1 MLVEVPK
8 TQDSGE
14 DLSHTI
20 DTFVDQL
27 KIVQEIGRLL
37 DQLHRAIH
45 FDFQNHNESF
55 STRTPLA
62 VLQTRADQLNATLTE
77 WRIIITESRAENYF
91 LNYFRYLN
99 I

>member
-14 DLSHTI
+14 SLSQTI
-20 DTFVDQL
+20 DTFVEQL

-45 FDFQNHNESF
+45 FEFQNHAETF
-55 STRTPLA
+55 STRTPLT
-62 VLQTRADQLNATLTE
+62 VLQARADQLHSTLTVCSPL
-77 WRIIITESRAENYF
+77 I
-91 LNYFRYLN
+91 
-99 I
+99 